1 MGEFV
6 FYMWPYIACCVLSGA
21 VFGVAMLVEFFSDL
35 KRINRRD
42 DRD

>member
-1 MGEFV
+1 MGEFL
-6 FYMWPYIACCVLSGA
+6 FCMWPYIACCVLSGA

>member
-1 MGEFV
+1 MIEFL
-6 FYMWPYIACCVLSGA
+6 FYMWPYIACCVIAGV
-21 VFGVAMLVEFFSDL
+21 VFSVAMAIEFFSDL